1 MIDTAEELTKNLTNK
16 ITSNSNSINNSRI
29 SHSKKITPSEHSE
42 RVKGK
47 IKENNIITNNSN
59 KSKRKLINFEKHP
72 LPKKKNINNI
82 ENNLYKEKPEKRRSL
97 LKEQCELNVISLEK
111 GGLNLLNQDEKNKIF
126 ESKYLNI
133 NHILNKNNEEKIK
146 TEDAKINELIN
157 YQSEKTKNNI
167 PTKNNTIVSDPVFFN
182 RVRTLF
188 DNSKSKNVK
197 LFDYSDNVDLIIR
210 IQTLYRS
217 LLAQKKFKILKYVT
231 CKIIEM
237 QKVVRGM
244 IVRKK
249 YNFFIKC
256 SKCVLLLQKVYSYS
270 RNIVKYYSND

>member
-1 MIDTAEELTKNLTNK
+1 M
-16 ITSNSNSINNSRI
+16 
-29 SHSKKITPSEHSE
+29 
-42 RVKGK
+42 
-47 IKENNIITNNSN
+47 
-59 KSKRKLINFEKHP
+59 
-72 LPKKKNINNI
+72 
-82 ENNLYKEKPEKRRSL
+82 
-97 LKEQCELNVISLEK
+97 
-111 GGLNLLNQDEKNKIF
+111 
-126 ESKYLNI
+126 
-133 NHILNKNNEEKIK
+133 NKNNEEKIK

-167 PTKNNTIVSDPVFFN
+167 PTKNNIIVSDPVFFN

-256 SKCVLLLQKVYSYS
+256 SKCVLLLQKVY
-270 RNIVKYYSND
+270 RNRYKQMNIKAKKIQKYYRKKLKERNKRYKIVIKKK